1 MVRTKT
7 VTAIVSLVAFFAIG
21 AGSANAYVTQ
31 GEAQGAAELGASWF
45 EGTQSENGAL
55 AGALGGG
62 ERFGEWSLTALAAG
76 DVNAADAAPSLTG
89 PTAQSYY
96 DEFWVKRGPGSVACP
111 PGRNNPEICELQPD
125 GVPTD
130 AARSAL
136 SAVAGGLQPSRLSAD
151 RDFVSRLAFWWDGE
165 QVGYPDLLNDD
176 IFAILA
182 LSHSGAPQELLEQL
196 ARKVRS
202 EQLRD
207 GGWHWRAGL
216 KITNPNAPSDTDMT
230 ASAIGALCVAGAD
243 PDTDPAIGDGLALL
257 EQRQPADSGGFSTS
271 TSTSAVNTNSTA
283 WVVSGLNACGIDPQ
297 SGPWVKAGNTTPLD
311 FLVNMQNANGSF
323 KYMPANPAGSANLM
337 ASYQAVSPLGGNDW
351 SGAAPEREAPGAPAV
366 KPAPAVADGTKV
378 PLTLVIDHGAATRDA
393 DQVRMCRVEVSQGA
407 GLSAVLESAETVSA
421 PGKCVQGASVSGA
434 DGSESVAALNGGS
447 GDWSISVNGSAESEV
462 TGAEFGLGDMVV
474 LRYRGGDALNPAAVV
489 PVPQIEGKIKP
500 DPKPDPDPEP
510 DPDPIPGSYPK
521 AKFLGKPA
529 LRNGKVS
536 AVIACPAGTGA
547 IGCNMTVNF
556 GVRGAKV
563 KGFRAFAA
571 TAVHVPSGESRTVRV
586 KAGKKVR
593 AALKSSAKRGRKGRA
608 RIRVVAGTRAPDGL
622 ISYSIGAGTVRGR

>member
-7 VTAIVSLVAFFAIG
+7 VTAIVSLVALFGIG
-21 AGSANAYVTQ
+21 AGSANAYVSQ

-45 EGTQSENGAL
+45 ENTQAESGAL

-76 DVNAADAAPSLTG
+76 DVNAADAAPSLAG

-96 DEFWVKRGPGSVACP
+96 DEFWVDRGPGSVACP
-111 PGRNNPEICELQPD
+111 PGQDNPEICALQPD

-136 SAVAGGLQPSRLSAD
+136 SAVAGGLQPSRLSKD

-165 QVGYPDLLNDD
+165 QVGYRDLLNDD

-182 LSHSGAPQELLEQL
+182 LGHSGAPQELLEQL
-196 ARKVRS
+196 ARKVRA
-202 EQLRD
+202 EQLND

-216 KITNPNAPSDTDMT
+216 KTSNPNAPSDTDMT

-243 PDTDPAIGDGLALL
+243 AGTDPAIGDGLALL
-257 EQRQPADSGGFSTS
+257 EQRQPAASGGFSTS
-271 TSTSAVNTNSTA
+271 TSASAVNTNSTA

-311 FLVNMQNANGSF
+311 FLVGMQNTNGSF
-323 KYMPANPAGSANLM
+323 RYTPANPAGSANLM

-351 SGAAPEREAPGAPAV
+351 SGEAPEREVAGAPAV
-366 KPAPAVADGTKV
+366 KPAPAIADGVEV
-378 PLTLVIDHGAATRDA
+378 PLTLVIDHGAATPDA

-407 GLSAVLESAETVSA
+407 DLSALLESAESA
-421 PGKCVQGASVSGA
+421 SSPGKCVQGASAS
-434 DGSESVAALNGGS
+434 GSEGPESVTTLNGGS
-447 GDWSISVNGSAESEV
+447 GEWTVSVNGSPEADA

-489 PVPQIEGKIKP
+489 PVPQIDGKL
-500 DPKPDPDPEP
+500 KPDPDPEP
-510 DPDPIPGSYPK
+510 KPIPGTYPK
-521 AKFLGKPA
+521 AKLVGKPA
-529 LRNGKVS
+529 LRGGKVR
-536 AVIACPAGTGA
+536 AVVACPAGSGA
-547 IGCNMTVNF
+547 IGCNTTLNF
-556 GVRGAKV
+556 GVRGPNAKRFR
-563 KGFRAFAA
+563 GFAV
-571 TAVHVPSGESRTVRV
+571 TAVQVPSGEKRTVVV

-593 AALKSSAKRGRKGRA
+593 SVLKRSARRGSKGRA

-622 ISYSIGAGTVRGR
+622 ISYSIGAGMVRGR